1 MCLPNIWPE
10 AVAWV
15 DDNCILWLV
24 FTFVW
29 VMALSFISRRRRKQV
44 RPGPKPYP
52 VIGNLLEPGGK
63 PHKSLANLTK
73 IHGRIMSLKTWPD
86 LRRKK
91 INDLLAY
98 VEENCPAGKAIGF
111 GQAAFHTS
119 LNLSSNTIF
128 SNNLV
133 DPN

>member
-1 MCLPNIWPE
+1 
-10 AVAWV
+10 
-15 DDNCILWLV
+15 
-24 FTFVW
+24 
-29 VMALSFISRRRRKQV
+29 MARSGRLGGRQV

-73 IHGRIMSLKTWPD
+73 IHGRIMSLRLGLVTTVVVSSPSMAKAILKNY

-91 INDLLAY
+91 INDLLGY

>member
-1 MCLPNIWPE
+1 
-10 AVAWV
+10 
-15 DDNCILWLV
+15 
-24 FTFVW
+24 
-29 VMALSFISRRRRKQV
+29 MALSFISIRRRKQV

-73 IHGRIMSLKTWPD
+73 IHGRIMSLRLGLSCPNPTDTKNLVGSGCQSSHCGKSFDQD

-91 INDLLAY
+91 INDLLGY